1 MMARDLKA
9 LREQVEA
16 AAMPKDATAAAAEQM
31 SAEQAL
37 KMKQLREELFGAMT
51 EQIKEQK
58 ATLSSQREEIRTLQR
73 SYEQLA
79 TVAAAERKVFE
90 AQVALDD
97 GKAQDAAD
105 MALDSMVEAARA
117 LVKTEFLDVPE
128 ETGAVVA
135 EFRSRLFDTKKFFD
149 PYAGG
154 KFANYLFAQHDRK
167 GQPQTAEAAHHS
179 IEEAQLFIE
188 AAHSCFHRLQ
198 G

>member
-79 TVAAAERKVFE
+79 TVAAAERKELDRLREAESSEKAAEVAAKAEQAKAKANRPSFE
-90 AQVALDD
+90 HYGVYFVPATLSSL
-97 GKAQDAAD
+97 
-105 MALDSMVEAARA
+105 MLCYARG
-117 LVKTEFLDVPE
+117 LK
-128 ETGAVVA
+128 
-135 EFRSRLFDTKKFFD
+135 S
-149 PYAGG
+149 
-154 KFANYLFAQHDRK
+154 
-167 GQPQTAEAAHHS
+167 
-179 IEEAQLFIE
+179 
-188 AAHSCFHRLQ
+188 
-198 G
+198 